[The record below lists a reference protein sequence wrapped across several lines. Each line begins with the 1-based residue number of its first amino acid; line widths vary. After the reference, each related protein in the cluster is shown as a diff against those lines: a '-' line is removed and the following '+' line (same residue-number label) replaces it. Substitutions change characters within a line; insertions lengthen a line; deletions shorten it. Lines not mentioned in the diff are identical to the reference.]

1 MVLQNYLKNPARNE
15 SVKKDLAVLL
25 FAMKELKTIRITAV
39 LIVMAAGLFFV
50 SIASAELAHAQGNVT
65 SAGKSMASYA
75 GNKTASTANQTSAA
89 TGNVTNS
96 TAGGNQSANPLAK
109 IPVIGK
115 LLGGK

>member
-1 MVLQNYLKNPARNE
+1 
-15 SVKKDLAVLL
+15 
-25 FAMKELKTIRITAV
+25 
-39 LIVMAAGLFFV
+39 MAAGLFFV